1 MRIKKEGVDGP
12 LRGLFGPISRQIM
25 NAIETISHKNN
36 VSKRARIRLDCLYIA
51 YIRSCMVAAGK
62 HQLRMD
68 FVSKKSR
75 TLCGPRVCKCSPC
88 TKLEKPYTYP
98 NSQSKRKAEPIK
110 DTYTYSKE
118 NNVQVRR
125 YNVKH
130 VDILLESTQQNMTP
144 QERFDAHLF

>member
-68 FVSKKSR
+68 FVSKKSGPCVAHEYASAPHARNSKSRIPTR
-75 TLCGPRVCKCSPC
+75 TVNLNER
-88 TKLEKPYTYP
+88 L
-98 NSQSKRKAEPIK
+98 NQSRIRTPIQKRTMYRSDVIMSNML
-110 DTYTYSKE
+110 TYSLKVL
-118 NNVQVRR
+118 N
-125 YNVKH
+125 K
-130 VDILLESTQQNMTP
+130 T
-144 QERFDAHLF
+144 